1 MNPASNIQKPDF
13 FFAPLRPMLHE
24 ILLLCLVS
32 FFAGFI
38 DAIVGGGGLLQT
50 PAMLIILPQYPVAT
64 LFGTTKIPSVT
75 GTAFA
80 AYKYS
85 RKVTINWKL
94 LCPIILTAF
103 TGALLGAYCI
113 TLIRSDVIK
122 PVILVLLI
130 AIAIYTY
137 SKKNFGLHQEKNLN
151 FSTQLL
157 IGLSFGFAIGF
168 YDGLIGPGT
177 GTFFMLAFV
186 SFLGKDFLH
195 SSANAKYLNV
205 GTNIAAIIYFAQSG
219 HILYEFA
226 IPMAVFNLCGSY
238 LGIKLALLKGN
249 KFIRI
254 FFLLV
259 VSATILRFAWD
270 IFIKHQ

>member
-1 MNPASNIQKPDF
+1 MIF
-13 FFAPLRPMLHE
+13 E
-24 ILLLCLVS
+24 ILMLCMVS
-32 FFAGFI
+32 FCAGFI

-50 PAMLIILPQYPVAT
+50 PAMLIILPQFPVAT
-64 LFGTTKIPSVT
+64 LLGTTKIPSVT

-80 AYKYS
+80 AFKYS
-85 RKVTINWKL
+85 RKVNINWKL
-94 LCPIILTAF
+94 LCPIIVTAF
-103 TGALLGAYCI
+103 SGALLGAYCV

-122 PVILVLLI
+122 PIILVLLI
-130 AIAIYTY
+130 CIALYTY
-137 SKKNFGLHQEKNLN
+137 SKKNFGLHQEMSLTFTK
-151 FSTQLL
+151 QLI
-157 IGLSFGFAIGF
+157 IGLFFGFAIGF

-177 GTFFMLAFV
+177 GTFFMLAFI

-205 GTNIAAIIYFAQSG
+205 ATNIAAIIYFAKSG

-226 IPMAVFNLCGSY
+226 IPMAVFNLGGSF

-254 FFLLV
+254 FFLIV
-259 VSATILRFAWD
+259 VSATILRFGYD
-270 IFIKHQ
+270 IFLKQFFQ